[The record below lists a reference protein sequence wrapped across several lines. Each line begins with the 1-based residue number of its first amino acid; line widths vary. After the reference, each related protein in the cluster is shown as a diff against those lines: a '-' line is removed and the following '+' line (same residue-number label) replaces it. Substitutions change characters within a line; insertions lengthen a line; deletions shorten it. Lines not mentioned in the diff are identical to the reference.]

1 MLSAAKDWG
10 SLELP
15 APIPEIVVKPDR
27 MQIFMFSAATWNRH
41 RIHYDKDAA
50 LDEGLPDVVVQ
61 RSLIGNFFARL
72 LTQWLGDTGD
82 IRVLSWRVLASVV
95 PGVTL
100 RCAGQVLAI
109 ETVEGVR
116 FADCEVHM
124 TDESGAKVATGRA
137 RLRLQ

>member
-82 IRVLSWRVLASVV
+82 IYELSWRVLASVV
-95 PGVTL
+95 PGLSL
-100 RCAGQVLAI
+100 RCTGQVLTI
-109 ETVEGVR
+109 ETVEGAR
-116 FADCEVHM
+116 YADCEVYM
-124 TDESGAKVATGRA
+124 ADEAGNSVATGRA
-137 RLRLQ
+137 RLRLH